1 MSTRAQIVIGSEVL
15 VAQEFLD
22 DADVLARLQQMG
34 GEGVAE
40 GVAPS
45 VFGDTRPANG
55 LLH

>member
-1 MSTRAQIVIGSEVL
+1 MSTWAQIVIGSEVL

-22 DADVLARLQQMG
+22 DADVVARLQQMG